1 MSFAIRGEEVLG
13 LMFEVIYPGLAFR
26 GPRILSTS
34 RHSCKEIIASQIV
47 RSVVRMT
54 VQYVCVSLLRSYVE
68 TSLLGTVREA
78 AKLSARVLRIK

>member
-13 LMFEVIYPGLAFR
+13 LMFEVIYPGLAFQ

-34 RHSCKEIIASQIV
+34 RHSCKEIIAGEIL
-47 RSVVRMT
+47 RSVVSMT
-54 VQYVCVSLLRSYVE
+54 VRYVCVSLLSTYVE
-68 TSLLGTVREA
+68 TSSLRSVRET